1 MNKSYLIYALPLF
14 TQHANKSNPRF
25 HNMKKTTNIHFYK
38 AMKHSH
44 RISHL
49 GLLKGVDNFN
59 AKPNV
64 DQQQSTAL
72 NHKFNKIQSYPILP
86 H

>member
-1 MNKSYLIYALPLF
+1 
-14 TQHANKSNPRF
+14 
-25 HNMKKTTNIHFYK
+25 MKKTTNIHFYK

-72 NHKFNKIQSYPILP
+72 VNKTNKAVIIKRLNAFITKILGW
-86 H
+86 